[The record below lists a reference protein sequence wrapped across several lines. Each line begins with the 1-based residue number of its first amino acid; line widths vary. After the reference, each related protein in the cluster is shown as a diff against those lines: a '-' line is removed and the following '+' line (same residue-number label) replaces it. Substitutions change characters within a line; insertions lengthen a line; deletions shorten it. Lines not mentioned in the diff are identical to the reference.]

1 MRRTV
6 REIKAMSATIA
17 AGTAI
22 RTRSHFYVWMAGAFV
37 LVAFGGFVPTYWAR
51 LAAGTFHAP
60 PVIYIHGTL
69 MFLWTL
75 FFFAQTALVAAGRTL
90 DHRSWG
96 LFGIA
101 LFTAL
106 MCSVLVGEVAIIRRD
121 EASGMGDAAR
131 RFAAVTLM
139 AWPLMAGLF
148 SLAIV
153 YIRKPDVHKRLLIV
167 LMSAMMTPAIARVF
181 LTLLASPGAGPP
193 PPFVSVPPS
202 IVADLFIVAAM
213 SYDWRTRGRPHP
225 AYVWGGLVT
234 LAEQMLVV
242 PVSSTAAWMAF
253 AKAFASLAG

>member
-1 MRRTV
+1 MSAIIAADTTV
-6 REIKAMSATIA
+6 RAS
-17 AGTAI
+17 
-22 RTRSHFYVWMAGAFV
+22 RHFYVWMAGAFV

-96 LFGIA
+96 LLGIA

-139 AWPLMAGLF
+139 AWPLMAALF

-153 YIRKPDVHKRLLIV
+153 YIRKPEIHKRLMIV
-167 LMSAMMTPAIARVF
+167 LMSAMMTPAIARLF
-181 LTLLASPGAGPP
+181 LTLLAPPGAGNGPP

-202 IVADLFIVAAM
+202 IAADLFIVAAM
-213 SYDWRTRGRPHP
+213 IYDWRTRGRPHA
-225 AYVWGGLVT
+225 AYIWGGLAT
-234 LAEQMLVV
+234 LTQQMLVV
-242 PVSSTAAWMAF
+242 PVSSTAGWMAF
-253 AKAFASLAG
+253 ARAFASLAG

>member
-1 MRRTV
+1 
-6 REIKAMSATIA
+6 MSAT
-17 AGTAI
+17 TASASVA

-37 LVAFGGFVPTYWAR
+37 LVAFGGFAPTYWAR

-60 PVIYIHGTL
+60 PVIHIHGAL

-96 LFGIA
+96 LLGIA

-106 MCSVLVGEVAIIRRD
+106 LCSVLVGEVAIIRRD
-121 EASGMGDAAR
+121 EAEGMGDAAR
-131 RFAAVTLM
+131 RFAAVTLL

-148 SLAIV
+148 TLSIV

-167 LMSAMMTPAIARVF
+167 LLSAMMTPAIARVF
-181 LTLLASPGAGPP
+181 LTLLAPPGAAGGGPP

-202 IVADLFIVAAM
+202 IVADLFIVVAM
-213 SYDWRTRGRPHP
+213 VHDWRTRGRPHA

-234 LAEQMLVV
+234 LIEQLLVV
-242 PVSSTAAWMAF
+242 PISSTAAWMAF
-253 AKAFASLAG
+253 AKAFESLAG